1 MNCIMR
7 SMVGVISKTAVV
19 LLCLIIAVPCSGQEA
34 KKILAELQDRYD
46 KLVDLEVDFKQ
57 EVHSGVFASVE
68 RTSGK
73 MYLSSG
79 DKFRV
84 QTDEQVIVSDGEF
97 LWVYS
102 KENKQVTIDK
112 VAKSRDLVRPS
123 DYLFSFRETYRHEL
137 LPDTLLRKSEC
148 TVVRLVCEEKNEFIQ
163 QMTLYISK
171 LDLLTHRATYIDI
184 NGNTV
189 IVDFHDLK
197 IDKGIS
203 DDIFRFE
210 TPRGVEEVRLP

>member
-1 MNCIMR
+1 MR
-7 SMVGVISKTAVV
+7 NMIGIVSKIAVV
-19 LLCLIIAVPCSGQEA
+19 MLSLIVAVPCNGQEA
-34 KKILAELQDRYD
+34 KEILADLQDRYD
-46 KLVDLEVDFKQ
+46 KLVDLKVDFNQ

-68 RTSGK
+68 RISGK
-73 MYLSSG
+73 MYLASG
-79 DKFRV
+79 DRFRV
-84 QTDEQVIVSDGEF
+84 QTDEQIIVSDGDT

-123 DYLFSFRETYRHEL
+123 DYLFSFREAYRHEL
-137 LPDTLLRKSEC
+137 MPDTLLRKSEC
-148 TVVRLVCEEKNEFIQ
+148 TVVRLVCVEKNEFIQ

-171 LDLLTHRATYIDI
+171 QDLLTHRAVYDDI

-197 IDKGIS
+197 IDKGIP

-210 TPRGVEEVRLP
+210 TPKGVEEVRLP

>member
-1 MNCIMR
+1 
-7 SMVGVISKTAVV
+7 MVGFASKALPV
-19 LLCLIIAVPCSGQEA
+19 LLLLILAMPCSGQDA
-34 KKILAELQDRYD
+34 KTVLAELQDRYD
-46 KLVDLEVDFKQ
+46 ELVDLEVDFTQ

-73 MYLSSG
+73 MYLASG

-84 QTDEQVIVSDGEF
+84 QTDEQAIVSDGEL

-112 VAKSRDLVRPS
+112 VAKSHDLVRPS
-123 DYLFSFRETYRHEL
+123 DYLFSFREAYRHEL
-137 LPDTLLRKSEC
+137 LPDTVIEKDEC

-171 LDLLTHRATYIDI
+171 SDLLTHRAVYVDI

-189 IVDFHDLK
+189 IVDFSDLK
-197 IDKGIS
+197 IDEGLP
-203 DDIFRFE
+203 DDIFRFK
-210 TPRGVEEVRLP
+210 TPKGVEEVRLP